1 MTNWTVSRL
10 DPQVAEILFEV
21 PPSEKVTALLMAD
34 EHADNAHSDLDLI
47 KKHHDEARELNAP
60 ILKFGDTFC
69 AMEGKWDRR
78 KSEAALRPEM
88 RGGNYFDRLVSW
100 HTGLYM
106 PYAKQIA
113 VVSDGNH
120 ESSILQHH
128 QTDLVERLVHNLRS
142 VGSQALHMPFTGFVR
157 FAFDLGNRH
166 RASVVLHYHHGYG
179 GGGEVTRGLID
190 QSRTRGQYEADVYF
204 SGHIHRRNADENVMT
219 GINQSGR
226 VVQRN
231 QVFLR
236 SGTYKREERGGTGY
250 HIEKGRAARPQ
261 GGWWL
266 EMTPVR
272 TKGSV
277 AIDISYRPAT

>member
-1 MTNWTVSRL
+1 MNWTVSRL

-21 PPSEKVTALLMAD
+21 PPSEKVSVLLMAD
-34 EHADNAHSDLDLI
+34 EHADNAHSDLALLR
-47 KKHHDEARELNAP
+47 KHHDEARELNAP
-60 ILKFGDTFC
+60 ILKCGDTFC

-88 RGGNYFDRLVSW
+88 RGGNYFDKLVSW

-106 PYAKQIA
+106 PYAKNIA
-113 VVSDGNH
+113 VISDGNH

-142 VGSQALHMPFTGFVR
+142 VGSPALHLPFTGFVR

-166 RASVVLHYHHGYG
+166 RASTVLHYHHGYG

-190 QSRTRGQYEADVYF
+190 QSRTRGQYDADIYVT
-204 SGHIHRRNADENVMT
+204 GHIHRRNADENVMI

-236 SGTYKREERGGTGY
+236 AGTYKREERGGTGY
-250 HIEKGRAARPQ
+250 HIEKGRAARPL

>member
-1 MTNWTVSRL
+1 MNWTVSRR
-10 DPQVAEILFEV
+10 DPQVAEILFEAQ
-21 PPSEKVTALLMAD
+21 SSQKVTVLLMAD
-34 EHADNAHSDLDLI
+34 EHADNAQSDLDLI
-47 KKHHDEARELNAP
+47 RKHHTEAVELGAP

-88 RGGNYFDRLVSW
+88 RGGNYFDKLVGW

-106 PYAKQIA
+106 PYAKNIA

-120 ESSILQHH
+120 ETSILQHH
-128 QTDLVERLVHNLRS
+128 QTDLAERLVHNLRM
-142 VGSQALHMPFTGFVR
+142 VGSPALHMPFSGFVR
-157 FAFDLGNRH
+157 LAFYMGNRH
-166 RASVVLHYHHGYG
+166 QVSKTLHYHHGYG

-190 QSRTRGQYEADVYF
+190 QSRTRGQYDADIYF

-219 GINQSGR
+219 GLNHQGR
-226 VVQRN
+226 VEYRN

-236 SGTYKREERGGTGY
+236 SGTYKREDVGGTGY

-266 EMTPVR
+266 EMTPR
-272 TKGSV
+272 RSN
-277 AIDISYRPAT
+277 AHSFIDISYRPAT

>member
-1 MTNWTVSRL
+1 MNWNVSRL
-10 DPQVAEILFEV
+10 DAQAAEILFEV
-21 PPSEKVTALLMAD
+21 SPSEKVTVLLMAD
-34 EHADNAHSDLDLI
+34 EHADNAHSDLALLR
-47 KKHHDEARELNAP
+47 KHHDEARELNAP

-88 RGGNYFDRLVSW
+88 RGGNYFDKLVSW

-120 ESSILQHH
+120 EASILQHH
-128 QTDLVERLVHNLRS
+128 QTDLAERLVHNLRM
-142 VGSQALHMPFTGFVR
+142 VGSPALHMPFTGFVR
-157 FAFDLGNRH
+157 FRFDLGNKH
-166 RASVVLHYHHGYG
+166 QTSTVLHYHHGYG

-190 QSRTRGQYEADVYF
+190 QSRTRGQYDADIYV

-219 GINQSGR
+219 GINNLGR

-236 SGTYKREERGGTGY
+236 SGTYKAEERGGKGY
-250 HIEKGRAARPQ
+250 HIEKGRAARPL

-266 EMTPVR
+266 EMTPRRERNTV
-272 TKGSV
+272 TLDV
-277 AIDISYRPAT
+277 SYRPAT